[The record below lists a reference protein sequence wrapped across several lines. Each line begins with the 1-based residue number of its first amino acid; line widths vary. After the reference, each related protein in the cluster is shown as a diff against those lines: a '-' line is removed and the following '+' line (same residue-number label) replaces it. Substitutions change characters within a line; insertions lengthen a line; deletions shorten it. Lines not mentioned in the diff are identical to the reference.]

1 MWTRRNFQCI
11 QHVSSLTVNAIA
23 SSSHHSATSHS
34 SFALCWP
41 FRLLTCYALDLFLSP
56 SYRHHDHCVLFTGT
70 KGQQHAIHY
79 WSLYDNKLLR
89 KFRGHSDKV
98 VEVSMSPADDMFLT
112 ASKDRTVRLWNV
124 QQAGCVGQM
133 DLPYESEGDP
143 HVVFD
148 STGMV
153 FAVMAGMAGKQGNV
167 SSRNRENKS
176 RNEQQPNSHNSCP
189 NINYCTTN
197 HCTLSIFTCMMLET
211 TLEAPFLR
219 WKSAL
224 QTWKKRWQLIDCH
237 HRYFLWVGN
246 L

>member
-1 MWTRRNFQCI
+1 MRCSPTP
-11 QHVSSLTVNAIA
+11 VVPD
-23 SSSHHSATSHS
+23 S
-34 SFALCWP
+34 SFSLLCP
-41 FRLLTCYALDLFLSP
+41 FRLFTYHIIELLLSTI
-56 SYRHHDHCVLFTGT
+56 YRHHDHCVLFTGT

-133 DLPYESEGDP
+133 DLPRESEGDP

-167 SSRNRENKS
+167 SARKWRSRCRREL
-176 RNEQQPNSHNSCP
+176 QPNSHYSSTI
-189 NINYCTTN
+189 IN
-197 HCTLSIFTCMMLET
+197 
-211 TLEAPFLR
+211 
-219 WKSAL
+219 
-224 QTWKKRWQLIDCH
+224 
-237 HRYFLWVGN
+237 
-246 L
+246 